1 MKKSIFVFLISLT
14 VAFGEWV
21 QLTDVPTVEKAIKD
35 GAALAT
41 YGTSLYALQGGNTN
55 YFYQYN
61 LTGLNWIRK
70 KSIPFDIR
78 PYNNKPIKKQ
88 VKAGGALTVF
98 SDYIYAFKG
107 GNSKEFWRYDI
118 SADTWI
124 KKAFIPGDK
133 KVKHGGALVT
143 VGDYIYAFK
152 GGNTKEF
159 WMYNPDT
166 DSWIMKAEIPST
178 KPVKGGGALVNC
190 NGLVYALVGNN
201 TSEFFSYN
209 PTQNVWT
216 KLADAKFG
224 TDSLLKRIKDGAA
237 LAVDLDYIYAFK
249 GGNSQS
255 FGYYNTNNNTW
266 MTLDPIPKGTNDK
279 RVKQGG
285 ALTVHDGVIYAFK
298 GGNTKEFWKYIIP

>member
-1 MKKSIFVFLISLT
+1 MKKYILVFLIILS

-21 QLTDVPTVEKAIKD
+21 QLTEVPTVEKAIKD
-35 GAALAT
+35 GAALVT
-41 YGTSLYALQGGNTN
+41 YGTFLYALQGGNTN

-61 LTGLNWIRK
+61 LTGSNWTRK
-70 KSIPFDIR
+70 KNIPYDIK

-88 VKAGGALTVF
+88 VKAGGALTVLG
-98 SDYIYAFKG
+98 DYIYAFKG
-107 GNSKEFWRYDI
+107 GNTKEFWRYDI
-118 SADTWI
+118 NADTWV
-124 KKAFIPGDK
+124 KKAFIDGEK

-159 WMYNPDT
+159 WMYNPNT
-166 DSWIMKAEIPST
+166 DSWTMKAEIPST

-190 NGLVYALVGNN
+190 NGIVYALVGNN
-201 TSEFFSYN
+201 TREFFSYN
-209 PTQNVWT
+209 PTENVWT
-216 KLADAKFG
+216 KLADAQFG
-224 TDSLLKRIKDGAA
+224 IDSLLKNIKDGAA
-237 LAVDLDYIYAFK
+237 LAVNLDYIYAFK

-255 FGYYNTNNNTW
+255 FGCYNTNNNTW
-266 MTLDPIPKGTNDK
+266 MTLDPIPKGANDK

-298 GGNTKEFWKYIIP
+298 GGNTKEFWKYVIP